1 MSCIM
6 HCLGSLS
13 IEYFIET
20 FWGGNKD
27 IMQNLLLSVNRL
39 GNGGKDTDSK

>member
-1 MSCIM
+1 MSCRM
-6 HCLGSLS
+6 DCLGSLS

-39 GNGGKDTDSK
+39 GNGDKDTDSK